1 MPVTHAQNA
10 TGPCLGSS
18 RAPSTEP
25 AAHGKSVVDRPSHVE
40 HAAALAGRL
49 QAEVALVHQRAHECS
64 AESCRAEQRR
74 AAQSSSQ
81 SAAQASGSMQGKAH
95 LRCRASA
102 TCAMPAR
109 RTGPSCARHS
119 GAVAVPLAVSRGLL
133 HASGTPQARRSE
145 QFGAAVES
153 KRGGPQAAAAV
164 SSSALAQSRARTGC
178 GSGGCRCWWGV
189 SPVLVQI
196 WQGCAGVGA
205 CTSTHP
211 VRNPVRRCG
220 GDRLSALSCC
230 RSTCACARA
239 CGCAV
244 ASAGARR
251 ATALAR
257 ACHGPHS
264 KMPLRDSP
272 LTSARTRARAHSCYR
287 KRRSVA

>member
-1 MPVTHAQNA
+1 VRCQR
-10 TGPCLGSS
+10 GG
-18 RAPSTEP
+18 RVQ
-25 AAHGKSVVDRPSHVE
+25 AAHDTQVQWPCHWLCRVDF
-40 HAAALAGRL
+40 
-49 QAEVALVHQRAHECS
+49 C
-64 AESCRAEQRR
+64 
-74 AAQSSSQ
+74 
-81 SAAQASGSMQGKAH
+81 
-95 LRCRASA
+95 
-102 TCAMPAR
+102 
-109 RTGPSCARHS
+109 
-119 GAVAVPLAVSRGLL
+119 
-133 HASGTPQARRSE
+133 TPQARRSE

-153 KRGGPQAAAAV
+153 KRGTGPQAAAAV
-164 SSSALAQSRARTGC
+164 SSSALAHARARAGC

-251 ATALAR
+251 ATAVAR

>member
-74 AAQSSSQ
+74 AARNPRR
-81 SAAQASGSMQGKAH
+81 K
-95 LRCRASA
+95 RRAV
-102 TCAMPAR
+102 CKAR
-109 RTGPSCARHS
+109 RTCDAEHQPHVRCQ
-119 GAVAVPLAVSRGLL
+119 RGGRVQAAHDTQVQWPCHWLCRVDFC
-133 HASGTPQARRSE
+133 TPQARLRH
-145 QFGAAVES
+145 
-153 KRGGPQAAAAV
+153 AAA
-164 SSSALAQSRARTGC
+164 SSSALLLNRREAQGRRLRLRSAARRWRMHEHALAAGPV
-178 GSGGCRCWWGV
+178 GADAGGV

-211 VRNPVRRCG
+211 VRKPVRRCG